1 MKNRMSLSLFVIF
14 LTILTLAFCWNGYA
28 KSLYVIADIN
38 QSPSPIQAYD
48 IQGTNLVYQATY
60 NVPHHGYG
68 AVGLAIDADAAI
80 LFVTYENSNIIQLV
94 DAVTMTGISS
104 TSAPAANNLAGIV
117 VDHDKNRVY
126 TMNRKTNHLYVYD
139 WDPNTYTL
147 TLVGGTYTVLPG
159 VYQAYGIALDEDN
172 DILYVGDN
180 STVVKAFY
188 TSDWSA
194 AGQYTISHNATG
206 IAIDYINQIFYT
218 GSGAPYSSNYN
229 LSKYDLNTNT
239 ETTVNVGSPVLGVAV
254 DQATGLVYC
263 TTYGYGSFGT
273 RDRLFVY
280 DSNLTQHWVSGDL
293 GNPTGLTVPG
303 REVGFNPLNLTK
315 DDGIPQGSCVNA
327 GSGFTYTITYDNAA
341 NNFDVHGVVIIDQL
355 PPEVDFVSLTGP
367 GSYDSGTHTATWTIG
382 TLAAGSAG
390 GTVTI
395 DVLVKP
401 STPAGQITNVCRIE
415 SNETGPTTVNVLTDV
430 CVPSGDVT
438 PPTCTLVNYNPGPPL
453 SITGAVQDNESGL
466 AAINVVQANNVTV
479 NIASFTPGTNDPV
492 LVTATK
498 IDNNQ
503 SGYVLIEAIDMDGN
517 STLCDPV
524 YTTLSTIAPESYELT
539 QNFPNPFNPTTTIHF
554 KVAPTTS
561 GLANVSIRIYDLSGR
576 EVKTLIN
583 EPMEP
588 GEYAVEWDGTNAR
601 GKAVAGGVYIY
612 RMVAGEFA
620 ATKKMILLK

>member
-1 MKNRMSLSLFVIF
+1 MKNKLRIFLFVIF
-14 LTILTLAFCWNGYA
+14 LAILTFAFFWNGYA

-48 IQGTNLVYQATY
+48 IQSNILVYQATY
-60 NVPHHGYG
+60 GVPYHGWG
-68 AVGLAIDADAAI
+68 AVGIAIDADAAI
-80 LFVTYENSNIIQLV
+80 LFVTYEQSNIIQLV
-94 DAVTMTGISS
+94 DAVTMTGIGS
-104 TSAPAANNLAGIV
+104 TTAPGAGNLAGIV

-126 TMNRKTNHLYVYD
+126 TMDRNTNHLYVYD
-139 WDPNTYTL
+139 WDPTTYTL
-147 TLVGGTYTVLPG
+147 TLIGGTYVSLPG
-159 VYQAYGIALDEDN
+159 VSWAFGIALDEDN
-172 DILYVGDN
+172 DILYVGDYT
-180 STVVKAFY
+180 TVVKAFY

-218 GSGAPYSSNYN
+218 GSGGPSSSNYE
-229 LSKYDLNTNT
+229 LSKFDLNTNT

-263 TTYGYGSFGT
+263 TTYGTGSSTT

-280 DSNLTQHWVSGDL
+280 DANLTQHWVSGDL
-293 GNPTGLTVPG
+293 GNPTGVVVPG

-327 GSGFTYTITYDNAA
+327 GSGFTYTITYDNAL
-341 NNFDVHGVVIIDQL
+341 NNYDVTNVTITDQL
-355 PPEVDFVSLTGP
+355 PPEVDYVSLTGG
-367 GSYDSGTHTATWTIG
+367 GSYNVGTHTVTWNIG
-382 TLAAGSAG
+382 TLTAGSAG

-401 STPAGQITNVCRIE
+401 STPAGQITNICKIE
-415 SNETGPTTVNVLTDV
+415 SNETGPTTVNVVTDV

-438 PPTCTLVNYNPGPPL
+438 PPTCTLVSYNPGPPL
-453 SITGAVQDNESGL
+453 SITGAVQDNESCL

-479 NIASFTPGTNDPV
+479 NIASFTVGTTSSV

-503 SGYVLIEAIDMDGN
+503 SGYVLIEVIDVAGN
-517 STLCDPV
+517 SAMCDPI
-524 YTTLSTIAPESYELT
+524 YTTLSTIAPESYELL
-539 QNFPNPFNPTTTIHF
+539 QNYPNPFNPTTTIHF
-554 KVAPTTS
+554 KVAPTVE
-561 GLANVSIRIYDLSGR
+561 GAANVSVKIYDLSGR

-583 EPMEP
+583 EPMQP
-588 GEYAVEWDGTNAR
+588 GEYAVEWDGTNNR
-601 GKAVAGGVYIY
+601 GEAVAGGVYIY
-612 RMVAGEFA
+612 RMVASKFA